1 MNQLNHKYACVV
13 KWFLDK
19 ILKSPHFVLLNV
31 DSSHKTFS
39 FQYEFNWEVKDRE
52 AKADGAF
59 FTHNE
64 KKEEANPD
72 RTEGEYRVWLPDGR

>member
-1 MNQLNHKYACVV
+1 MKKFCKFNFTKY
-13 KWFLDK
+13 FQNETK
-19 ILKSPHFVLLNV
+19 ICEIPQYNV

>member
-1 MNQLNHKYACVV
+1 MRKNSEITILCAED
-13 KWFLDK
+13 WFFHNT
-19 ILKSPHFVLLNV
+19 I
-31 DSSHKTFS
+31 S